1 MKIVKNILISKKILL
16 ERKVRTAL
24 SLSGVIIGV
33 CAVIIMVAVGRGTE
47 EKIVSQITKMGSNLL
62 LVNSGQVKIIAGRAR
77 QVKEVIT
84 LGLKDAESILNE
96 AESVKNVAPAQTKK
110 LQVKFENLSTKTN
123 IVGTTPDITDVQNY
137 TLAQGRFFDD
147 DEDKGLRRVAVV
159 GRTVVENIFEKQDPV
174 GKIIRIGKVPFEVI
188 GVLSSKGLDVN
199 GLDQDD
205 QIFIPVRTALRRLF
219 NLTHMNINA
228 IYVKVKNSGL
238 MDQAEKEINAILREK
253 HHLRE
258 GKANDFTIQNQAT
271 VLEMQRESSKAF
283 TLLIGSI
290 AAISL
295 IVGGIGIMVVM
306 LISIKERTKE
316 IGIRRA
322 VGAKRRD
329 ILFQFFSEALIL
341 SIGGGII
348 GVIIGITVSMVIS
361 FFAGWPLIVSINSIA
376 AALISTF
383 IIGIFSGVYPARKAA
398 LLDPIKALQF
408 E

>member
-16 ERKVRTAL
+16 ERKVRTIL
-24 SLSGVIIGV
+24 SLLGVIIGV
-33 CAVIIMVAVGRGTE
+33 CAVIIMVAVGKGTE
-47 EKIVSQITKMGSNLL
+47 EKVVSQITKMGSNLL
-62 LVNSGQVKIIAGRAR
+62 LVNAGQVRIIAGRAR
-77 QVKEVIT
+77 QVKAVTT
-84 LGLKDAESILNE
+84 LELKDADSILNE
-96 AESVKNVAPAQTKK
+96 AGSIKYVAPAQTKK

-123 IVGTTPDITDVQNY
+123 VVGTTPDIVEVQNY
-137 TLAQGRFFDD
+137 TLAQGRFFDE

-159 GRTVVENIFEKQDPV
+159 GRTVVENIFERQDPV

-199 GLDQDD
+199 GMDQDD
-205 QIFIPVRTALRRLF
+205 QIFIPTRTALRRVF
-219 NLTHMNINA
+219 NLTYINA
-228 IYVKVKNSGL
+228 IYVKVKNGGL
-238 MDQAEKEINAILREK
+238 MDQAEKEISSILRK
-253 HHLRE
+253 QHHIKE
-258 GKANDFTIQNQAT
+258 GKADDFTIQNQAT
-271 VLEMQRESSKAF
+271 VLEMQKESSKAF

-295 IVGGIGIMVVM
+295 LVGGIGISVVM

-341 SIGGGII
+341 SIGGGVI
-348 GVIIGITVSMVIS
+348 GVVIGITVSMAVA
-361 FFAGWPLIVSINSIA
+361 FFAGWPFIISINAIVVS
-376 AALISTF
+376 LLSTF

>member
-16 ERKVRTAL
+16 ERKARTAL

-33 CAVIIMVAVGRGTE
+33 CAVIIMVAVGKGTE

-62 LVNSGQVKIIAGRAR
+62 LVNAGQVKIIAGRAR
-77 QVKEVIT
+77 QVKVVTT
-84 LGLKDAESILNE
+84 LELKDADGILNE

-110 LQVKFENLSTKTN
+110 LQVKYENLSTNTN
-123 IVGTTPDITDVQNY
+123 IVGTTPDIIEVQNH
-137 TLAQGRFFDD
+137 TLAQGRFFDE

-159 GRTVVENIFEKQDPV
+159 GQIVVDNIFEEQYPI

-188 GVLSSKGLDVN
+188 GVLSPKGLDVN
-199 GLDQDD
+199 GMAQDD
-205 QIFIPVRTALRRLF
+205 QIFIPVRTALRRVF
-219 NLTHMNINA
+219 NLDYINA
-228 IYVKVKNSGL
+228 IYVKVKDSSL
-238 MDQAEKEINAILREK
+238 MDETEKEIRGILRGK
-253 HHLRE
+253 HHLKE
-258 GKANDFTIQNQAT
+258 GKNDDFTIQNQAT
-271 VLEMQRESSKAF
+271 VLETQRESSKVF

-295 IVGGIGIMVVM
+295 IVGGIGILVVM

-322 VGAKRRD
+322 VGAKRKD

-348 GVIIGITVSMVIS
+348 GVIIGVTVSMVVA
-361 FFAGWPLIVSINSIA
+361 FFAGWPFIVSINAIA
-376 AALISTF
+376 LALLSTF
-383 IIGIFSGVYPARKAA
+383 IIGIFSGVYPARKAS

>member
-33 CAVIIMVAVGRGTE
+33 CAVIIMVAVGKGTE

-77 QVKEVIT
+77 QVKEVTT
-84 LGLKDAESILNE
+84 LELKDADSILDE

-123 IVGTTPDITDVQNY
+123 IVGTTPDIVEVQNH
-137 TLAQGRFFDD
+137 TLAQGRFFDE

-159 GRTVVENIFEKQDPV
+159 GRTVVENIFERQDPV

-199 GLDQDD
+199 GMDQDD
-205 QIFIPVRTALRRLF
+205 QIFIPVRTALRRVF
-219 NLTHMNINA
+219 NLTYINA
-228 IYVKVKNSGL
+228 IYVKVKNSNL
-238 MDQAEKEINAILREK
+238 MDQAEKEISAILREK
-253 HHLRE
+253 HHLKE
-258 GKANDFTIQNQAT
+258 GKADDFTIQNQAT
-271 VLEMQRESSKAF
+271 VLETQRESSKAF

-295 IVGGIGIMVVM
+295 IVGGIGILVAM

-348 GVIIGITVSMVIS
+348 GVIIGITVSMVVA
-361 FFAGWPLIVSINSIA
+361 FFAGWPFIVSINAIA
-376 AALISTF
+376 VSLLSTF

-398 LLDPIKALQF
+398 FLDPIKALQF

>member
-16 ERKVRTAL
+16 ERKARTAL

-33 CAVIIMVAVGRGTE
+33 CVVIIMVAVGKGTE

-77 QVKEVIT
+77 QVKEVTT
-84 LGLKDAESILNE
+84 LELKDADSILNE

-123 IVGTTPDITDVQNY
+123 IVGTTPDIVEVQNH
-137 TLAQGRFFDD
+137 TLAQGRFFDE

-159 GRTVVENIFEKQDPV
+159 GQTVVDNIFEEQYPI

-188 GVLSSKGLDVN
+188 GVLSPKGMDVN
-199 GLDQDD
+199 GMDQDD
-205 QIFIPVRTALRRLF
+205 QIFIPVRTALRRVF
-219 NLTHMNINA
+219 NLTYINA
-228 IYVKVKNSGL
+228 IYVKVKNSNL
-238 MDQAEKEINAILREK
+238 MDQAEKEISAILREK
-253 HHLRE
+253 HHLKE
-258 GKANDFTIQNQAT
+258 GKADDFTIQNQAT
-271 VLEMQRESSKAF
+271 VLETQRESSKAF

-295 IVGGIGIMVVM
+295 IVGGIGILVVM

-348 GVIIGITVSMVIS
+348 GVIIGITVSMVVA
-361 FFAGWPLIVSINSIA
+361 FFAGWPFIVSINA
-376 AALISTF
+376 VATALLSTF

>member
-16 ERKVRTAL
+16 ERKVRTIL
-24 SLSGVIIGV
+24 SLSGIIIGV
-33 CAVIIMVAVGRGTE
+33 CAVIIMVAIGKGTE

-62 LVNSGQVKIIAGRAR
+62 LVNAGQVKIIAGRAR
-77 QVKEVIT
+77 QVKAVTT
-84 LGLKDAESILNE
+84 LELKDADSILNE
-96 AESVKNVAPAQTKK
+96 AESVKYIAPAQTKK

-123 IVGTTPDITDVQNY
+123 IVGTTPDIVEVQNY
-137 TLAQGRFFDD
+137 TLSQGRFFDE

-159 GRTVVENIFEKQDPV
+159 GQTVVNNIFERQDPV
-174 GKIIRIGKVPFEVI
+174 GKIIRIGNVPFEVI

-199 GLDQDD
+199 GMDQDD
-205 QIFIPVRTALRRLF
+205 QIFIPVKTALRRVF
-219 NLTHMNINA
+219 NLTYINA

-238 MDQAEKEINAILREK
+238 MDQAEKEISSILRK
-253 HHLRE
+253 QHHIKE
-258 GKANDFTIQNQAT
+258 AKADDFTIQNQTT
-271 VLEMQRESSKAF
+271 VLEMQKESSKAF

-295 IVGGIGIMVVM
+295 LVGGIGISVVM

-322 VGAKRRD
+322 VGAKQRD

-341 SIGGGII
+341 SIGGGVI
-348 GVIIGITVSMVIS
+348 GVIIGIIVSMAVA
-361 FFAGWPLIVSINSIA
+361 FFAKWPFIIPINAIA
-376 AALISTF
+376 ASLLSTF

>member
-33 CAVIIMVAVGRGTE
+33 CAVIIMVAVGKGTE

-77 QVKEVIT
+77 QVKEVTT
-84 LGLKDAESILNE
+84 LELKDADSILDE
-96 AESVKNVAPAQTKK
+96 AESVKNVALAQTKK

-123 IVGTTPDITDVQNY
+123 IVGTTPDIVEVQNH
-137 TLAQGRFFDD
+137 TLAQGRFFDE

-159 GRTVVENIFEKQDPV
+159 GQTVVDNIFEEQYPI

-188 GVLSSKGLDVN
+188 GVLSPKGMDVN
-199 GLDQDD
+199 GMDQDD
-205 QIFIPVRTALRRLF
+205 QIFIPVRTALRRVF
-219 NLTHMNINA
+219 NLTYINA
-228 IYVKVKNSGL
+228 IYVKVKNSNL
-238 MDQAEKEINAILREK
+238 MDQAEKEISAILREK
-253 HHLRE
+253 HHLKE
-258 GKANDFTIQNQAT
+258 GKADDFTIQNQAT
-271 VLEMQRESSKAF
+271 ILETQRESSKAF

-295 IVGGIGIMVVM
+295 IVGGIGILVVM

-348 GVIIGITVSMVIS
+348 GVIIGITVSMVVA
-361 FFAGWPLIVSINSIA
+361 FFAGWPFIVSINAVA
-376 AALISTF
+376 AALLSTF

>member
-16 ERKVRTAL
+16 ERKARTAL

-33 CAVIIMVAVGRGTE
+33 CAVIIMVAVGKGTE

-62 LVNSGQVKIIAGRAR
+62 LVNAGQVKIIAGRAR
-77 QVKEVIT
+77 QVKVVTT
-84 LGLKDAESILNE
+84 LELKDADGILNE

-110 LQVKFENLSTKTN
+110 LQVKYENLSTNTN
-123 IVGTTPDITDVQNY
+123 IVGTTPDIIEVQNH
-137 TLAQGRFFDD
+137 TLAQGRFFDE

-159 GRTVVENIFEKQDPV
+159 GQIVVDNIFEEQYPI

-188 GVLSSKGLDVN
+188 GVLSPKGLDVN
-199 GLDQDD
+199 GMAQDD
-205 QIFIPVRTALRRLF
+205 QIFIPVRTALRRVF
-219 NLTHMNINA
+219 NLDYINA
-228 IYVKVKNSGL
+228 IYVKVKDSSL
-238 MDQAEKEINAILREK
+238 MDETEKEIRGILRGK
-253 HHLRE
+253 HHLKE
-258 GKANDFTIQNQAT
+258 GKNDDFTIQNQAT
-271 VLEMQRESSKAF
+271 VLETQRESSKVF

-295 IVGGIGIMVVM
+295 IVGGIGILVVM

-322 VGAKRRD
+322 VGAKRKD

-348 GVIIGITVSMVIS
+348 GVIIGVTVSMVVA
-361 FFAGWPLIVSINSIA
+361 FFAGWPFIVSINAIA
-376 AALISTF
+376 VSLLSTF
-383 IIGIFSGVYPARKAA
+383 IIGIFSGVYPARKAS

>member
-1 MKIVKNILISKKILL
+1 
-16 ERKVRTAL
+16 
-24 SLSGVIIGV
+24 
-33 CAVIIMVAVGRGTE
+33 MVAVGKGTE

-62 LVNSGQVKIIAGRAR
+62 LVNAGQVKIIAGRAR
-77 QVKEVIT
+77 QVKVVTT
-84 LGLKDAESILNE
+84 LELKDADGILNE

-110 LQVKFENLSTKTN
+110 LQVKYENLSTNTN
-123 IVGTTPDITDVQNY
+123 IVGTTPDIIEVQNH
-137 TLAQGRFFDD
+137 TLAQGRFFDK

-159 GRTVVENIFEKQDPV
+159 GQIVVDNIFEEQYPI

-188 GVLSSKGLDVN
+188 GVLSPKGLDVN
-199 GLDQDD
+199 GMAQDD
-205 QIFIPVRTALRRLF
+205 QIFIPVRTALRRVF
-219 NLTHMNINA
+219 NLDYINA
-228 IYVKVKNSGL
+228 IYVKVKDSSL
-238 MDQAEKEINAILREK
+238 MDETEKEIRGILRGK
-253 HHLRE
+253 HHLKE
-258 GKANDFTIQNQAT
+258 GKNDDFTIQNQAT
-271 VLEMQRESSKAF
+271 VLETQRESSKVF

-295 IVGGIGIMVVM
+295 IVGGIGILVVM

-322 VGAKRRD
+322 VGAKRKD

-348 GVIIGITVSMVIS
+348 GVIIGVTVSMVVA
-361 FFAGWPLIVSINSIA
+361 FFAGWPFIVSINAIA
-376 AALISTF
+376 AALLSTF
-383 IIGIFSGVYPARKAA
+383 IIGIFSGVYPARKAS

>member
-1 MKIVKNILISKKILL
+1 MKIIKNILISKKILL
-16 ERKVRTAL
+16 EHKVRTAL

-77 QVKEVIT
+77 QVREVTT
-84 LGLKDAESILNE
+84 LELKDAESILNE

-123 IVGTTPDITDVQNY
+123 IVGTTPDITEVQSY
-137 TLAQGRFFDD
+137 TLAQGRFFDE

-159 GRTVVENIFEKQDPV
+159 GRTVVENIFEQEDPV

-188 GVLSSKGLDVN
+188 GVLSSKGMDVN
-199 GLDQDD
+199 GMDQDD

-219 NLTHMNINA
+219 NLTYINA
-228 IYVKVKNSGL
+228 IYIKVKDSNL

-258 GKANDFTIQNQAT
+258 GKADDFTIQNQAT
-271 VLEMQRESSKAF
+271 VLEAQRESSKAF

-295 IVGGIGIMVVM
+295 IVGGIGILVVM

-348 GVIIGITVSMVIS
+348 GVIIGITVSMVVAL
-361 FFAGWPLIVSINSIA
+361 FAGWPFIISINAIV
-376 AALISTF
+376 AALLSTF

>member
-1 MKIVKNILISKKILL
+1 MKIVKNILISKKILS

-62 LVNSGQVKIIAGRAR
+62 LVNAGQVKIIAGRAR
-77 QVKEVIT
+77 QVKEVTT
-84 LGLKDAESILNE
+84 LELKDADSILDE
-96 AESVKNVAPAQTKK
+96 AESVKNIAPAQTKK
-110 LQVKFENLSTKTN
+110 LQVKFENLSTKTSV
-123 IVGTTPDITDVQNY
+123 VGTTPDIVEVQNY
-137 TLAQGRFFDD
+137 ALAQGRFFDE

-159 GRTVVENIFEKQDPV
+159 GRTVVENIFEQQDPV

-188 GVLSSKGLDVN
+188 GVLSPKGLDVN
-199 GLDQDD
+199 GMDQDD

-219 NLTHMNINA
+219 NLTYINA
-228 IYVKVKNSGL
+228 IYVKVKDSDL
-238 MDQAEKEINAILREK
+238 MDQAEKEIGVILREK
-253 HHLRE
+253 HHLKE
-258 GKANDFTIQNQAT
+258 GKADDFTIQNQAT

-295 IVGGIGIMVVM
+295 LVGGIGILVVM

-329 ILFQFFSEALIL
+329 ILLQFFSEALIL
-341 SIGGGII
+341 SIGGGVI
-348 GVIIGITVSMVIS
+348 GVIIGITVSMVVA
-361 FFAGWPLIVSINSIA
+361 FFAGWPFIISINAIT
-376 AALISTF
+376 AALLSTF

>member
-47 EKIVSQITKMGSNLL
+47 EKIISQITKMGSNLL

-77 QVKEVIT
+77 QVKEVTT
-84 LGLKDAESILNE
+84 LELKDAESISSE

-110 LQVKFENLSTKTN
+110 LQVKFENLSTKTS

-137 TLAQGRFFDD
+137 TLAQGRFFDE

-159 GRTVVENIFEKQDPV
+159 GQTVVENIFEKQDPV

-199 GLDQDD
+199 GMDQDD

-219 NLTHMNINA
+219 NLTYINA
-228 IYVKVKNSGL
+228 IYIKVKDSNL

-253 HHLRE
+253 HHLKE
-258 GKANDFTIQNQAT
+258 GKADDFTIQNQAT
-271 VLEMQRESSKAF
+271 VLETQRESSKAF

-348 GVIIGITVSMVIS
+348 GVIIGITVSVVVA
-361 FFAGWPLIVSINSIA
+361 FFAGWPFIISINAIA
-376 AALISTF
+376 AALLSTF